1 MRGSVLRAVPGGTRF
16 RLFGFTPEIRPGL
29 TYAAASRLECGGPF
43 CALHL
48 QANSSMFV
56 HFPCFLL
63 SARIVCARRN
73 TVNDSGL
80 PLCLE

>member
-1 MRGSVLRAVPGGTRF
+1 MVGQRAQGEERF
-16 RLFGFTPEIRPGL
+16 LV
-29 TYAAASRLECGGPF
+29 SRLSAKMSPAARQSPLRGWSVGGPF

-48 QANSSMFV
+48 QANSSIFV

>member
-1 MRGSVLRAVPGGTRF
+1 MVGQRAQGEEGFLVSRIVGENVTRGTV
-16 RLFGFTPEIRPGL
+16 
-29 TYAAASRLECGGPF
+29 AAASRLECGGPF

-48 QANSSMFV
+48 QANSSIFV

-73 TVNDSGL
+73 TVNDRGL